1 MLALWK
7 RWGRGE
13 GDPTE
18 ESALS
23 AAGLAALNILG
34 AALSMLWLILPH
46 PGRAQELPIAGAT
59 LALCAVATVLI
70 AGRQPKPS
78 WLPHTAI
85 AVDTFVVS
93 VCLVATRDASSVYA
107 FSYLWVGLYAA
118 CFFGLR
124 QVAIHAAWLGIAYA
138 GSLALL
144 DAAPVAR
151 LTQWL
156 VPMVTLL
163 ATGTLLRQLI
173 NRHRRDEARLRHA
186 AGHDPLTGLAN
197 RGLFGARLEAALAEP
212 GGDLRAVAFVDLDYF
227 KAVND
232 SLGHAVGDA
241 LLVAVA
247 ERLRAHAGPSAF
259 LARFGGDE
267 FVYTV
272 RAIRSRA
279 ARDLRRVRPRRG
291 ASLRGGSMR
300 GKMPPSRATAPHS
313 ERANGEAAVYA
324 FPSGRRLRAYPAAAC
339 DLCGPLRAGRA
350 GPAVEL
356 V

>member
-1 MLALWK
+1 MSPSRFTGPVGLLALWR

-23 AAGLAALNILG
+23 AAALAALNILG
-34 AALSMLWLILPH
+34 AALSMLWLVLPH
-46 PGRAQELPIAGAT
+46 PGRAQALPIAAAT
-59 LALCAVATVLI
+59 FALCAVATVLI

-78 WLPHTAI
+78 WLLQTAI

-93 VCLVATRDASSVYA
+93 VCLVATGDASSVYA
-107 FSYLWVGLYAA
+107 FAYLWVGLYAA

-156 VPMVTLL
+156 LPMVTLL

-173 NRHRRDEARLRHA
+173 NRPRRNEARLRHA

-197 RGLFGARLEAALAEP
+197 RGLFAARLEAALAEP
-212 GGDLRAVAFVDLDYF
+212 GATCA
-227 KAVND
+227 
-232 SLGHAVGDA
+232 
-241 LLVAVA
+241 
-247 ERLRAHAGPSAF
+247 
-259 LARFGGDE
+259 
-267 FVYTV
+267 
-272 RAIRSRA
+272 
-279 ARDLRRVRPRRG
+279 
-291 ASLRGGSMR
+291 
-300 GKMPPSRATAPHS
+300 PSRSSTSITSSPSTTASGTRSAMPCWS
-313 ERANGEAAVYA
+313 RS
-324 FPSGRRLRAYPAAAC
+324 PSGFVSTRARRLLWLASAATSSWRSCTA
-339 DLCGPLRAGRA
+339 RAGRRSA
-350 GPAVEL
+350 RGCCARSSDRSAWPATSWP
-356 V
+356 